1 MKTNKIRIVV
11 VLWALL
17 VPLLAA
23 NSSDKKTVN
32 KAESTEATENM
43 ESVINVPSSPFK
55 KFVIVTI
62 ADTGLYKKADK
73 NSPTMVRWDE
83 ADCESDFCE
92 MVYQWSNQPDKPG
105 FEMSTDLI
113 TYEGKV
119 FPVLGEEGQF
129 YKVYTFSKWCEI
141 ESAYIP
147 KDCVGEIESAPIN
160 AEMLEAEDVPNIYRV
175 IKDGKYK
182 DIVLVDEY
190 DELNG
195 ETFQVGVLKNGVV
208 GTLVNCYIDSYLDIS
223 QKEDLVISETE
234 DDFFI
239 RYNKSLALIS
249 DGEPRQLDPRKLSAK
264 HIEKIINLVAKKRS
278 EYVNYMYHFPAMG
291 LEYFNYKVK

>member
-160 AEMLEAEDVPNIYRV
+160 AEMLEAEDAPNIYSV

-195 ETFQVGVLKNGVV
+195 ETFHVGVLKDGIV
-208 GTLVNCYIDSYLDIS
+208 GIPVDCYIDSYLDIS
-223 QKEDLVISETE
+223 QKEDLVIHEAE
-234 DDFFI
+234 DGLII
-239 RYNKSLALIS
+239 RYNKSLADIS
-249 DGEPRQLDPRKLSAK
+249 DGEPRQLDPKKFSVK
-264 HIEKIINLVAKKRS
+264 HIEKIINKVAKKQS
-278 EYVNYMYHFPAMG
+278 KYVNYMYHFPAMG